1 MYLLT
6 IPISLVI
13 CPFRSFAPLF
23 IYLFFFSQIFCPLK
37 KIRLFFFYHP
47 WVVRALSVSS
57 ISTLCDDLQIF
68 FFPVYDLAFRSL
80 KCLVNNR
87 SSHFWWSLSISA
99 FMECAFGVL
108 SKKPLPQPRSQTFSP
123 VSPVSCI
130 VLGFTFRS
138 GIHFELIFVSAVMME
153 FKFIFKYRRPHIPAP
168 FVEMTLLSLLY
179 CLITSVAKQ
188 LTIHVYIIFRPFF
201 STFLCVYPLA
211 IYTLPRLYSFVGSL
225 RVGSCEFSHSVLFQ
239 NWYF

>member
-23 IYLFFFSQIFCPLK
+23 IYLFFFSQIFCPFK
-37 KIRLFFFYHP
+37 KIRLFFFSHP

-153 FKFIFKYRRPHIPAP
+153 FKFIFKCTDVLIFQRHLLKWLSCPYCIVLSRLLQSSWLYMCISFLDRSFLLFYVSILWP
-168 FVEMTLLSLLY
+168 F
-179 CLITSVAKQ
+179 
-188 LTIHVYIIFRPFF
+188 IHCPD
-201 STFLCVYPLA
+201 
-211 IYTLPRLYSFVGSL
+211 YT
-225 RVGSCEFSHSVLFQ
+225 VL
-239 NWYF
+239 